1 MKKAAIN
8 GFGRIGRILLRTF
21 QEKDGLDIVAISN
34 RTADPAILAHLLKY
48 DSIHGTFKGEIKATK
63 ESIVING
70 KEIPVF
76 PAADVTKLPWKDLG
90 VDVLLE
96 CSGKYRDAKEASKH
110 IESGAKKVL
119 ISAPAKGVDATL
131 LYGVNHE
138 NYSADK
144 HNVISAASCT
154 TTCLATICK
163 PLIKKVTVE
172 RGIMTTVHSYTNDQ
186 KILDGSHK
194 DLRRARAAALSIIP
208 TTTGAATAVGE
219 VLPELKGKLDGIA
232 LRVPTANVS
241 VVDLTIKLGKETTKD
256 EINAIFKDAAE
267 GEFKGLLRYCEEPLV
282 SCDFNGDSHS
292 AIFDA
297 LSTYVVGDLVK
308 IIAWY
313 DNEWGY
319 SCRMRDLAIYIAE
332 KTL

>member
-21 QEKDGLDIVAISN
+21 QEKSGLDIVAISN

-48 DSIHGTFKGEIKATK
+48 DSIHGTYKGEISATTDA
-63 ESIVING
+63 IIIDG
-70 KEIPVF
+70 KKIPVF
-76 PAADVTKLPWKDLG
+76 SAADVTKLPWKDLG
-90 VDVLLE
+90 IDVLLE

-110 IESGAKKVL
+110 IDSGAKKVL

-131 LYGVNHE
+131 LFGVNNE
-138 NYSADK
+138 KYDPAK

-163 PLIKKVTVE
+163 PLIKKVSIE
-172 RGIMTTVHSYTNDQ
+172 KGIMTTVHSYTNDQ

-241 VVDLTIKLGKETTKD
+241 VVDLTIKLTRQTTKE
-256 EINAIFKDAAE
+256 EINSIYKEAAQ
-267 GEFKGLLRYCEEPLV
+267 GEYSGLIRYSEEPLV

-297 LSTYVVGDLVK
+297 PSTYVVDDLVK
-308 IIAWY
+308 ILAWY

-332 KTL
+332 NTL

>member
-21 QEKDGLDIVAISN
+21 QEKEGLHIVAISN
-34 RTADPAILAHLLKY
+34 RTADPKILAHLLKY
-48 DSIHGTFKGEIKATK
+48 DSVHGTFKGEISAT
-63 ESIVING
+63 SDAIIING
-70 KEIPVF
+70 EKIPVF
-76 PAADVTKLPWKDLG
+76 SAADVSKLPWKDFDI
-90 VDVLLE
+90 DVLLE
-96 CSGKYRDAKEASKH
+96 CSGKYRDADEARKH
-110 IESGAKKVL
+110 IDAGAKKIL
-119 ISAPAKGVDATL
+119 ISAPAKKVDATL
-131 LYGVNHE
+131 LYGVNHT
-138 NYSADK
+138 NFDATK
-144 HNVISAASCT
+144 HNIISAASCT

-163 PLIKKVTVE
+163 ALIQKVTIE
-172 RGIMTTVHSYTNDQ
+172 RGIMTTVHAYTNDQ

-194 DLRRARAAALSIIP
+194 DLRRARAAGLSIIP

-241 VVDLTIKLGKETTKD
+241 IVDLTVNINKETTKE
-256 EINAIFKDAAE
+256 EINNIIKEASL
-267 GEFKGLLRYCEEPLV
+267 GEFKGLIRYCDEPLV

-297 LSTYVVGDLVK
+297 DSTFVK
-308 IIAWY
+308 GNMVKVLAWY

-319 SCRMRDLAIYIAE
+319 SCRMRDLAIYIAQN
-332 KTL
+332 L

>member
-21 QEKDGLDIVAISN
+21 LEKEGLEIVAISN
-34 RTADPAILAHLLKY
+34 RTADPKILAHLLKY
-48 DSIHGTFKGEIKATK
+48 DSIHGTFKGEISAT
-63 ESIVING
+63 SDAIVING
-70 KEIPVF
+70 KKIPVF
-76 PAADVTKLPWKDLG
+76 PAADVSKLPWKDLEI
-90 VDVLLE
+90 DILLE
-96 CSGKYRDAKEASKH
+96 CSGKYRDADEARKH
-110 IESGAKKVL
+110 IDAGAKKIV
-119 ISAPAKGVDATL
+119 ISAPAKKVDGTF

-138 NYSADK
+138 NYDPTK
-144 HNVISAASCT
+144 HHIVSAASCT

-163 PLIKKVTVE
+163 ALIKKVSIE
-172 RGIMTTVHSYTNDQ
+172 KGIMTTVHAYTNDQ

-241 VVDLTIKLGKETTKD
+241 VVDLTVNINKETTKE
-256 EINAIFKDAAE
+256 EINSIMKEAAE
-267 GEFKGLLRYCEEPLV
+267 GEFKGLIRYCDEPLV

-297 LSTYVVGDLVK
+297 DSTYVKGNLVK
-308 IIAWY
+308 VLAWY

-319 SCRMRDLAIYIAE
+319 SCRMRDLSIYIAN
-332 KTL
+332 K

>member
-21 QEKDGLDIVAISN
+21 QEKEGLDIVAISN
-34 RTADPAILAHLLKY
+34 RTADPKILAHLLKY
-48 DSIHGTFKGEIKATK
+48 DSVHGTFKGEISATND
-63 ESIVING
+63 SIVING
-70 KEIPVF
+70 KKIPVF
-76 PAADVTKLPWKDLG
+76 PAADVSKLPWKDLG
-90 VDVLLE
+90 IDILLE
-96 CSGKYRDAKEASKH
+96 CSGKYRDADEARKH
-110 IESGAKKVL
+110 IDAGAKKIL
-119 ISAPAKGVDATL
+119 ISAPAKKVDATL

-138 NYSADK
+138 NYDPTK
-144 HNVISAASCT
+144 HHIISAASCT

-163 PLIKKVTVE
+163 ALIEKVKIE
-172 RGIMTTVHSYTNDQ
+172 KGIMTTVHAYTNDQ

-194 DLRRARAAALSIIP
+194 DLRRARAAGLSIIP

-241 VVDLTIKLGKETTKD
+241 IVDLTAQLERETTKE
-256 EINAIFKDAAE
+256 EINGIFKTASETNYKD
-267 GEFKGLLRYCEEPLV
+267 LIRYCDEPLV

-297 LSTYVVGDLVK
+297 ESTYVKGNLIK
-308 IIAWY
+308 IMAWY

-332 KTL
+332 KTN

>member
-21 QEKDGLDIVAISN
+21 QEKPELDIVAISN
-34 RTADPAILAHLLKY
+34 RTADPKILAHLLKY
-48 DSIHGTFKGEIKATK
+48 DSVHGTFKGDISATNDA
-63 ESIVING
+63 IVVNG
-70 KEIPVF
+70 KKIPVF
-76 PAADVTKLPWKDLG
+76 PAADVSKLPWKDMG
-90 VDVLLE
+90 VDILLE
-96 CSGKYRDAKEASKH
+96 CSGKYRDADEARKH
-110 IESGAKKVL
+110 IDAGAKKIL
-119 ISAPAKGVDATL
+119 ISAPAKKVDATL

-138 NYSADK
+138 TYDPSK
-144 HNVISAASCT
+144 HNIISAASCT

-163 PLIKKVTVE
+163 ALIEKVKINK
-172 RGIMTTVHSYTNDQ
+172 GIMTTVHAYTNDQ

-194 DLRRARAAALSIIP
+194 DLRRARAAGLSIIP

-219 VLPELKGKLDGIA
+219 VLPELKGKLDGLA

-241 VVDLTIKLGKETTKD
+241 VVDLTVEIDREATKEF
-256 EINAIFKDAAE
+256 INQIFKEAAE
-267 GEFKGLLRYCEEPLV
+267 SNYKGLIRYCDEPLV

-297 LSTYVVGDLVK
+297 DSTYVKGTLVK
-308 IIAWY
+308 ILAWY

-332 KTL
+332 KTN

>member
-21 QEKDGLDIVAISN
+21 IEKEGLDIVAISN
-34 RTADPAILAHLLKY
+34 RTADPKILAHLFKY
-48 DSIHGTFKGEIKATK
+48 DSVHGTFKGDISAT
-63 ESIVING
+63 SDAIVVNG
-70 KEIPVF
+70 KKIPVF
-76 PAADVTKLPWKDLG
+76 SAADVSKLPWKDM
-90 VDVLLE
+90 DIDILLE
-96 CSGKYRDAKEASKH
+96 CSGKYRDADEARKH
-110 IESGAKKVL
+110 IEAGAKKIV
-119 ISAPAKGVDATL
+119 ISAPAKKVDGTF

-138 NYSADK
+138 NYDPEK
-144 HNVISAASCT
+144 HHIVSAASCT

-163 PLIKKVTVE
+163 ALIKKVSIE
-172 RGIMTTVHSYTNDQ
+172 KGIMTTVHAYTNDQ

-241 VVDLTIKLGKETTKD
+241 VIDLTVSINKDTTKE
-256 EINAIFKDAAE
+256 EINDIIKEAAE
-267 GEFKGLLRYCEEPLV
+267 GEFKGLIRYCNEPLV

-297 LSTYVVGDLVK
+297 ESTYVIGNLVK
-308 IIAWY
+308 ILAWY

-319 SCRMRDLAIYIAE
+319 SCRMRDLAIYIAN
-332 KTL
+332 K

>member
-8 GFGRIGRILLRTF
+8 GFGRIGRILLRTI
-21 QEKDGLDIVAISN
+21 QEKPEIDIVAISN
-34 RTADPAILAHLLKY
+34 RTADPKILAHLLKY
-48 DSIHGTFKGEIKATK
+48 DSVHGTFKGEISATND
-63 ESIVING
+63 EIVING
-70 KEIPVF
+70 KRIPVF
-76 PAADVTKLPWKDLG
+76 SASDVLKLPWKDLG
-90 VDVLLE
+90 IDILLE
-96 CSGKYRDAKEASKH
+96 CSGKYRDAEEARKH
-110 IESGAKKVL
+110 IDAGAKKIL
-119 ISAPAKGVDATL
+119 ISAPAKKVDATL

-138 NYSADK
+138 TYDPTK
-144 HNVISAASCT
+144 HHIISAASCT

-163 PLIKKVTVE
+163 ALIEKVKINK
-172 RGIMTTVHSYTNDQ
+172 GIMTTVHAYTNDQ

-194 DLRRARAAALSIIP
+194 DLRRARAAGLSIIP

-241 VVDLTIKLGKETTKD
+241 IVDLTVEIDRETTKD
-256 EINAIFKDAAE
+256 FINLIFKEAAE
-267 GEFKGLLRYCEEPLV
+267 SNYKGLIRYCDEPLV

-297 LSTYVVGDLVK
+297 QSTYVQGNLVK
-308 IIAWY
+308 IFAWY

-319 SCRMRDLAIYIAE
+319 SSRMRDLAIYIAE
-332 KTL
+332 KTN

>member
-8 GFGRIGRILLRTF
+8 GFGRIGRILLRTI
-21 QEKDGLDIVAISN
+21 QEKPEIDIVAISN
-34 RTADPAILAHLLKY
+34 RTADPKILAHLLKY
-48 DSIHGTFKGEIKATK
+48 DSVHGTFKGEISATND
-63 ESIVING
+63 EIVING
-70 KEIPVF
+70 KRIPVF
-76 PAADVTKLPWKDLG
+76 SASDVSKLPWKDLG
-90 VDVLLE
+90 IDILLE
-96 CSGKYRDAKEASKH
+96 CSGKYRDAEEARKH
-110 IESGAKKVL
+110 IDAGAKKIL
-119 ISAPAKGVDATL
+119 ISAPAKKVDATL

-138 NYSADK
+138 TYDPTK
-144 HNVISAASCT
+144 HHIISAASCT

-163 PLIKKVTVE
+163 ALIEKVKINK
-172 RGIMTTVHSYTNDQ
+172 GIMTTVHAYTNDQ

-194 DLRRARAAALSIIP
+194 DLRRARAAGLSIIP

-241 VVDLTIKLGKETTKD
+241 IVDLTVEIDRETTKD
-256 EINAIFKDAAE
+256 FINLIFKEAAE
-267 GEFKGLLRYCEEPLV
+267 SNYKGLIRYCDEPLV

-297 LSTYVVGDLVK
+297 QSTYVQGNLVK
-308 IIAWY
+308 IFAWY

-319 SCRMRDLAIYIAE
+319 SSRMRDLAIYIAE
-332 KTL
+332 KTN

>member
-21 QEKDGLDIVAISN
+21 QEKEGLDIVAISN
-34 RTADPAILAHLLKY
+34 RTADPKILAHLLKY
-48 DSIHGTFKGEIKATK
+48 DSVHGTFKGEISATAD
-63 ESIVING
+63 SIVVNG
-70 KEIPVF
+70 KKIPVF
-76 PAADVTKLPWKDLG
+76 SASDVSKLPWKDLG
-90 VDVLLE
+90 IDILLE
-96 CSGKYRDAKEASKH
+96 CSGKYRDADEARKH
-110 IESGAKKVL
+110 IDAGAKKIL
-119 ISAPAKGVDATL
+119 ISAPAKKVDATL

-138 NYSADK
+138 SYDTAK
-144 HNVISAASCT
+144 HNIISAASCT
-154 TTCLATICK
+154 TTCLATVCK
-163 PLIKKVTVE
+163 ALIQKFKIE
-172 RGIMTTVHSYTNDQ
+172 KGIMTTVHAYTNDQ

-194 DLRRARAAALSIIP
+194 DLRRARAAGLSIIP

-241 VVDLTIKLGKETTKD
+241 VVDLTVNLDRETTK
-256 EINAIFKDAAE
+256 EEVNNVIKEASE
-267 GEFKGLLRYCEEPLV
+267 GAFKGLIRYCDEPLV

-297 LSTYVVGDLVK
+297 DSTYVKGNMVK
-308 IIAWY
+308 ILAWY

-319 SCRMRDLAIYIAE
+319 SCRMRDLAIYMAN
-332 KTL
+332 K

>member
-21 QEKDGLDIVAISN
+21 QEKEGLDIVAISN
-34 RTADPAILAHLLKY
+34 RTADPSILAHLLKY

-63 ESIVING
+63 DAIVVNG

-90 VDVLLE
+90 IDVLLE
-96 CSGKYRDAKEASKH
+96 CSGKYRDAKEAAKH
-110 IESGAKKVL
+110 IDVGAKKVL

-138 NYSADK
+138 NYSPDK

-154 TTCLATICK
+154 TTCLATLCK
-163 PLIKKVTVE
+163 PLIEKVTIE
-172 RGIMTTVHSYTNDQ
+172 KGIMTTVHSYTNDQ

-219 VLPELKGKLDGIA
+219 VLPVLKGKLDGIA

-241 VVDLTIKLGKETTKD
+241 VVDLTVKLSRETTKD
-256 EINAIFKDAAE
+256 EINNILKEAAE
-267 GEFKGLLRYCEEPLV
+267 GKYAGLLRYCDEPLV

-292 AIFDA
+292 AIFDS

-308 IIAWY
+308 LIAWY

-319 SCRMRDLAIYIAE
+319 SCRMRDLAVYIAQNS
-332 KTL
+332 

>member
-21 QEKDGLDIVAISN
+21 QEKEGLDIVAISN
-34 RTADPAILAHLLKY
+34 RTADPKILAHLLKY
-48 DSIHGTFKGEIKATK
+48 DSVHGTFKGDISAT
-63 ESIVING
+63 SDAIIING
-70 KEIPVF
+70 KKIPVF
-76 PAADVTKLPWKDLG
+76 SASDVLKLPWKDLEI
-90 VDVLLE
+90 DILLE
-96 CSGKYRDAKEASKH
+96 CSGKYRDADEARKH
-110 IESGAKKVL
+110 IDAGAKKIL
-119 ISAPAKGVDATL
+119 ISAPAKKVDATL

-138 NYSADK
+138 AYDPAK
-144 HNVISAASCT
+144 HYIISAASCT

-163 PLIKKVTVE
+163 ALIQKFNIQK
-172 RGIMTTVHSYTNDQ
+172 GIMTTVHAYTNDQ

-194 DLRRARAAALSIIP
+194 DLRRARAAGLSIIP

-241 VVDLTIKLGKETTKD
+241 VVDLTVDLDRETTKD
-256 EINAIFKDAAE
+256 EVNALIKEASE
-267 GEFKGLLRYCEEPLV
+267 SKFKGLIRYCDEPLV

-297 LSTYVVGDLVK
+297 DSTYVKGNMVK
-308 IIAWY
+308 ILAWY

-319 SCRMRDLAIYIAE
+319 SCRMRDLAIYMAN
-332 KTL
+332 KF

>member
-21 QEKDGLDIVAISN
+21 QEKEGLDIVAISN
-34 RTADPAILAHLLKY
+34 RTADPKILAHLLKY
-48 DSIHGTFKGEIKATK
+48 DSVHGTFKGEISAT
-63 ESIVING
+63 SDAIIING
-70 KEIPVF
+70 KKIPVF
-76 PAADVTKLPWKDLG
+76 SAADVSKLPWKELDI
-90 VDVLLE
+90 DILLE
-96 CSGKYRDAKEASKH
+96 CSGKYRDADEARKH
-110 IESGAKKVL
+110 IDAGAKKIL
-119 ISAPAKGVDATL
+119 ISAPAKKVDGTL

-138 NYSADK
+138 NYDSTK
-144 HNVISAASCT
+144 HNIISAASCT

-163 PLIKKVTVE
+163 ALIKKVKIE
-172 RGIMTTVHSYTNDQ
+172 KGIMTTVHSYTNDQ

-241 VVDLTIKLGKETTKD
+241 VVDLTINIDRETSKE
-256 EINAIFKDAAE
+256 EINGIIKEAAE
-267 GEFKGLLRYCEEPLV
+267 GEFKGLIRYCDEPLV

-297 LSTYVVGDLVK
+297 DSTYVKGNLVK
-308 IIAWY
+308 VLAWY

-319 SCRMRDLAIYIAE
+319 SCRMRDLAIYIAN
-332 KTL
+332 K